1 MKREWSLSLTS
12 EKFVHLSS
20 LFVLALLVSTPPTD
34 SKWIEKK
41 RAKSLPSKISR

>member
-20 LFVLALLVSTPPTD
+20 LFVLALLVSTPL
-34 SKWIEKK
+34 
-41 RAKSLPSKISR
+41 SLARRVAR